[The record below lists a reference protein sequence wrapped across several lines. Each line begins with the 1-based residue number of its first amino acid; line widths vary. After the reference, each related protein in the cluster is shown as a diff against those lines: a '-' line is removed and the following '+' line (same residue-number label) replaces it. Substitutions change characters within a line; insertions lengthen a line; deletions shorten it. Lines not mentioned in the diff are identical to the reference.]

1 MAKAILPT
9 NFQDDILD
17 SSMDGKR
24 RYKQTTNAD
33 GTVSLEDASTYDQV
47 GSNFGASQLNAIS
60 KAVNQSAD
68 SSKIISDPDTASAT
82 TEQGYIADVQLF
94 NHLSDSLQTLGG
106 FTPVIDS
113 TTGEITGYKTTIG
126 GADTVFPFSI
136 YKLASGITDTVSENG
151 TKITIGFKPDLV
163 IATRT
168 VTPMYGIYIYD
179 SINNIQG
186 CRADAHWDTGSS
198 LISVDDTGFTL
209 YGYRSETQSTY
220 NYVAVEL
227 SDK

>member
-60 KAVNQSAD
+60 KAVNESAD

-94 NHLSDSLQTLGG
+94 NQLSDSLANGQVK
-106 FTPVIDS
+106 FKV
-113 TTGEITGYKTTIG
+113 
-126 GADTVFPFSI
+126 
-136 YKLASGITDTVSENG
+136 ENG
-151 TKITIGFKPDLV
+151 DL
-163 IATRT
+163 
-168 VTPMYGIYIYD
+168 YY
-179 SINNIQG
+179 
-186 CRADAHWDTGSS
+186 
-198 LISVDDTGFTL
+198 SVYT
-209 YGYRSETQSTY
+209 E
-220 NYVAVEL
+220 
-227 SDK
+227 

>member
-60 KAVNQSAD
+60 KAVNESAD

-94 NHLSDSLQTLGG
+94 NQLSDSLGG
-106 FTPVIDS
+106 CEFSVESDGAYVTYIV
-113 TTGEITGYKTTIG
+113 
-126 GADTVFPFSI
+126 GADTVTKKLGEPTVYSNTYTEPSSGGWWYASSLDIKSSFPDI
-136 YKLASGITDTVSENG
+136 YKDLVLYKNLFPVIKSYAPTTGTVSTNG
-151 TKITIGFKPDLV
+151 IITFSYDSS
-163 IATRT
+163 T
-168 VTPMYGIYIYD
+168 GILSFTHNSYIYP
-179 SINNIQG
+179 NQV
-186 CRADAHWDTGSS
+186 T
-198 LISVDDTGFTL
+198 V
-209 YGYRSETQSTY
+209 YM
-220 NYVAVEL
+220 VV
-227 SDK
+227 